1 MPGIAGIDTRA
12 LTRHLRDKGVKRCV
26 FVGLV
31 YDFCV
36 AWSALDA
43 VRLGFEALV
52 VKPLTRAIAMPA
64 EGGGTTVE
72 AAERQFAE
80 AGVALAA

>member
-1 MPGIAGIDTRA
+1 
-12 LTRHLRDKGVKRCV
+12 L
-26 FVGLV
+26 VGLA

-52 VKPLTRAIAMPA
+52 VKPLTRAIAMPVD
-64 EGGGTTVE
+64 EGGTTAD
-72 AAERQFAE
+72 AAERQFGE